1 MFFGELQFAFI
12 VFILGEKI
20 EGFEQWKQMVI
31 LLAFSDDLTIE
42 QPQILI
48 DFIRKVFYAF

>member
-31 LLAFSDDLTIE
+31 LLAFSDQLVIE
-42 QPQILI
+42 QPQILL
-48 DFIRKVFYAF
+48 DFIRIKFD